1 MTLTS
6 VETETTDS
14 PSLLAQ
20 AQQGDA
26 EAFCELCR
34 IHEGRLVRQ
43 ATALCGD
50 GTLAEDLAQDT
61 LIQAWKCIRRY
72 NGQCQFF
79 TWLCAL
85 LLNRFRNVLRE
96 KRPIAFSSLRGR
108 EQDGVQSLL
117 ENVADHGSRP
127 DQATELFE
135 RAAFLRECIRKLPE
149 KQRDV
154 IYLRFYVDHS
164 LESIAVALSCSIG
177 TVKSRLFNALDRLR
191 TMNELS
197 AHEFNLEHKL

>member
-14 PSLLAQ
+14 PGLLAQ